1 MQPKHIFTSS
11 FINSPFVAE
20 RNELCTKID
29 ASLSEAQE
37 LLEQMGLEVR
47 ELNPLQ
53 RSTFNN
59 KIQVAQA
66 ELKRL
71 QGEYKQTKDRLRS
84 QANSFTTLDLAG
96 GGDYYEDVG
105 ISNDQRQ
112 RLLEN
117 SERIER
123 TGNRLTEGYRV
134 AIETE
139 ALGAQVLNGIY
150 ICISFHISVLSYF
163 SVILVDLHHQRET
176 LQGARA
182 RLRETNADLGRASRT
197 LNSMML
203 RALREKVV
211 LYGVGIC
218 FVVAVGVSLY
228 LTFAP
233 SSTAAT
239 S

>member
-1 MQPKHIFTSS
+1 MSLLEQYEQQYAALIAEITAHIGRLQQNAS
-11 FINSPFVAE
+11 E
-20 RNELCTKID
+20 RSELCSKID

-47 ELNPLQ
+47 ELNPAQ
-53 RSTFNN
+53 RSSFNG
-59 KIQVAQA
+59 KLQVAQA

-71 QGEYKQTKDRLRS
+71 QVEYKQTKDKLRA
-84 QANSFTTLDLAG
+84 QANGFTTLDLADSG
-96 GGDYYEDVG
+96 SYYEDVG

-112 RLLEN
+112 RLLDN

-134 AIETE
+134 AVETE
-139 ALGAQVLNGIY
+139 ALGAQVLN
-150 ICISFHISVLSYF
+150 
-163 SVILVDLHHQRET
+163 DLHHQRET

-182 RLRETNADLGRASRT
+182 RLRETNADIGRASRT
-197 LNSMML
+197 LNTMML

-211 LYGVGIC
+211 LYGVGVC

-233 SSTAAT
+233 SSSAAT

>member
-1 MQPKHIFTSS
+1 MSLLEQYEQQYAALIAEITAHIGRLQQNAT
-11 FINSPFVAE
+11 E

-53 RSTFNN
+53 RSAFNN

-96 GGDYYEDVG
+96 GGDYYEDVA

-139 ALGAQVLNGIY
+139 ALGAQVL
-150 ICISFHISVLSYF
+150 S
-163 SVILVDLHHQRET
+163 DLHHQRET